1 MEIVLI
7 RHGQPDWGSGVDIY
21 TKNPGLTSLG
31 KLQSEKS
38 SSAFVENGI
47 DEIWV
52 SPLKRAQ
59 ETFAPFEDKK
69 IAKSTY
75 TYEWLQEM
83 QDEEE
88 EALYGKSKEE
98 VMAFFAKRNSQSFED
113 WAEASHGKYM
123 EVFSEYIVS
132 NLEVELGNR
141 GIVSLDAEYDRRF
154 DLSKSSI
161 ERLMIISHAGT
172 MSVLLSY
179 FLNMPLYAWTWRKFL
194 PRHTG
199 HTTLKSTQIS
209 GGHFF
214 RLKEFNNVS
223 FTDSDEEQTY

>member
-7 RHGQPDWGSGVDIY
+7 RHGQPEWMPGDVY

-38 SSAFVENGI
+38 ASTFTPNCI
-47 DEIWV
+47 DELWV

-59 ETFAPFEDKK
+59 QTFTPFKEKN
-69 IAKSTY
+69 IAKSVHIY
-75 TYEWLQEM
+75 DWLQEM
-83 QDEEE
+83 QDDEED
-88 EALYGKSKEE
+88 ALYGKSSDE
-98 VMAFFAKRNSQSFED
+98 VMDFFAKRNSQSFEE
-113 WAEASHGKYM
+113 WAEANHGKYM
-123 EVFSEYIVS
+123 QVFSKNIVS
-132 NLEVELGNR
+132 NLEIELKSR

-154 DLSKSSI
+154 DLSESKI
-161 ERLMIISHAGT
+161 EKLMIISHAGT

-199 HTTLKSTQIS
+199 HTTLKSTEIS

-223 FTDSDEEQTY
+223 FTDSEQEQTY

>member
-7 RHGQPDWGSGVDIY
+7 RHGQPEWMPNNIY
-21 TKNPGLTSLG
+21 TKNPGLTDLG
-31 KLQSEKS
+31 KIQSQKS
-38 SSAFVENGI
+38 SSVFQKNVI
-47 DEIWV
+47 DELWV

-59 ETFAPFEDKK
+59 ETFTPFKEKG

-83 QDEEE
+83 QDDEE
-88 EALYGKSKEE
+88 EALYGKSSEE
-98 VMAFFAKRNSQSFED
+98 IMAFFEKRNSQSFEEWTD
-113 WAEASHGKYM
+113 GNHGKYM
-123 EVFSEYIVS
+123 EKFSKNIVS
-132 NLEVELGNR
+132 NLEIELEKR
-141 GIVSLDAEYDRRF
+141 GIVSLDTKFDRRF
-154 DLSKSSI
+154 DLSKSNI
-161 ERLMIISHAGT
+161 EKLMIISHAGT

-199 HTTLKSTQIS
+199 HTTLKSTEIS

-223 FTDSDEEQTY
+223 FTGSDEEQTY

>member
-7 RHGQPDWGSGVDIY
+7 RHGQPDWGGGLDAY
-21 TKNPGLTSLG
+21 TKNPGLTDLG

-38 SSAFVENGI
+38 SSVFEKNEI
-47 DEIWV
+47 DELWV

-59 ETFAPFEDKK
+59 ETFTPFKDKK
-69 IAKSTY
+69 IAKFTY

-88 EALYGKSKEE
+88 QALYGKSKEE
-98 VMAFFAKRNSQSFED
+98 VMAFFTKRNSQSFED
-113 WAEASHGKYM
+113 WTKANHGKYM
-123 EVFSEYIVS
+123 EVFGKNIVS
-132 NLEVELGNR
+132 NLEIELGER
-141 GIVSLDAEYDRRF
+141 GIISLDAKYDRRF
-154 DLSKSSI
+154 GLSEASVEKLI
-161 ERLMIISHAGT
+161 IISHAGT

-179 FLNMPLYAWTWRKFL
+179 FLNMPLYAWTWRKYL
-194 PRHTG
+194 PRHAG

-223 FTDSDEEQTY
+223 FINRDEEQTY

>member
-7 RHGQPDWGSGVDIY
+7 RHGQPEWMPNNIY

-38 SSAFVENGI
+38 ASVFEKESI
-47 DEIWV
+47 DELWV

-59 ETFAPFEDKK
+59 ETYAPFKDKN
-69 IAKSTY
+69 IAKSFHV
-75 TYEWLQEM
+75 YEWLQEM

-88 EALYGKSKEE
+88 EALYGKSSEE
-98 VMAFFAKRNSQSFED
+98 IMAFFAKRNSQSFEE
-113 WAEASHGKYM
+113 WSESNHGIYM
-123 EVFSEYIVS
+123 EKFSKYIVS
-132 NLEVELGNR
+132 NLETELSHR
-141 GIVSLDAEYDRRF
+141 GIISLDAKYDRRF

-161 ERLMIISHAGT
+161 EKLMIISHAGT

-209 GGHFF
+209 NGHFF

>member
-75 TYEWLQEM
+75 TYDWLQEM

-123 EVFSEYIVS
+123 EVFSENIVS
-132 NLEVELGNR
+132 NLEVQLGNR

>member
-1 MEIVLI
+1 MDV
-7 RHGQPDWGSGVDIY
+7 Y
-21 TKNPGLTSLG
+21 TKNPGLTVLG

-38 SSAFVENGI
+38 SSEFEENSV

-59 ETFAPFEDKK
+59 ETFTPFKEKNKGRSIHVYD
-69 IAKSTY
+69 
-75 TYEWLQEM
+75 WLQEM
-83 QDEEE
+83 QDDEE
-88 EALYGKSKEE
+88 EALYGKGTEE
-98 VMAFFAKRNSQSFED
+98 VMAFFAKRNSQSFEE
-113 WAEASHGKYM
+113 WSEASHGKYM
-123 EVFSEYIVS
+123 KVFRKNIVS
-132 NLEVELGNR
+132 NLEIELGNR
-141 GIVSLDAEYDRRF
+141 GIVALDAEYDRRF

-179 FLNMPLYAWTWRKFL
+179 FLNMPHYAWTWRKFL
-194 PRHTG
+194 PRHAG

-209 GGHFF
+209 GGNFF

-223 FTDSDEEQTY
+223 FTNIDEEQTY

>member
-38 SSAFVENGI
+38 SSAFVENSI

-59 ETFAPFEDKK
+59 KTFAPFEDKK

-123 EVFSEYIVS
+123 EVFSENIVS
-132 NLEVELGNR
+132 NLEVQLGNR

>member
-1 MEIVLI
+1 MPGDV
-7 RHGQPDWGSGVDIY
+7 Y

-38 SSAFVENGI
+38 SSEFEENSI

-59 ETFAPFEDKK
+59 ETFTPFKEKNIGRSIHVYD
-69 IAKSTY
+69 
-75 TYEWLQEM
+75 WLQEM
-83 QDEEE
+83 LDDEEA
-88 EALYGKSKEE
+88 ALYGKGTEE
-98 VMAFFAKRNSQSFED
+98 VMAFFAKRNSQSFEE
-113 WAEASHGKYM
+113 WSEASHGKYM
-123 EVFSEYIVS
+123 QVFRKNIVS
-132 NLEVELGNR
+132 NLERELGNR
-141 GIVSLDAEYDRRF
+141 GIVALDAEYDRRF

-179 FLNMPLYAWTWRKFL
+179 FLNMPHYAWTWRKFL
-194 PRHTG
+194 PRHAG

-209 GGHFF
+209 GGNFF

-223 FTDSDEEQTY
+223 FTNIDEEQTY